1 MRLWQKSRSWDVVIL
16 SLFTALITFH
26 PYYQHGRINMFEVGL
41 YLPGIQAILDGVVP
55 YRDFFHL
62 RGPFELYMPALLMK
76 AFGVHIHI
84 LYLYFYV
91 GTVLG
96 LILCV
101 FIGKELYKT
110 RYVLYLMV
118 PVLIGRTFPRVVFT
132 YWGGMRYALG
142 LLTVWLMILFFK
154 KERSRWLFW
163 AGIATSCAFFTSVE
177 MGVYPA
183 LGLAGALTVSKIFRV
198 QKDALLLK
206 SVLAYLSGVFLV
218 AVPFGIYLAANNALA
233 PFLDSVWTVVTRMQV
248 VIDPHQVS
256 EYPRN
261 FPEAFAAMV
270 NPVHT
275 NFKHM
280 TPSYLYIIVLGYF
293 VYRVKSKSLEKTDLA
308 VLCLAIY
315 GFIMYNTAFRG
326 IWAAQFEMALQPD
339 KILLFFIIE
348 ILLLTA
354 IEKKKKYLSEAPVP
368 AAGRLDETK
377 RKVYAIN
384 AFIVILAMSS
394 LGYAIQRY
402 NHRFFAFK
410 FLRNKLS
417 GQETSSLRPFQETG
431 WRALS
436 LERGRGVIVPEE
448 QADELEQVDDFARKN
463 IPPGEALMTYPE
475 LGTYNFFV
483 DRPFVGR
490 FAMSTFSWFN
500 DRWHEEYM
508 RDISLKKPHYIVLEK
523 DISEYWKAVYLA
535 PAANRRKFDQMMDF
549 IGAHY
554 TRAAETRLSLIYKLK
569 E

>member
-1 MRLWQKSRSWDVVIL
+1 MRLFQKPGYVDALVL
-16 SLFTALITFH
+16 SVFTVLITLH
-26 PYYQHGRINMFEVGL
+26 PYYAHGRINMFEVGL
-41 YLPGIQAILDGVVP
+41 YLPGIQAILDGAVP

-76 AFGVHIHI
+76 AFGVHINV
-84 LYLYFYV
+84 LYLYFYA

-101 FIGKELYKT
+101 LIGKELYKT
-110 RYVLYLMV
+110 RFVLYLMV

-142 LLTVWLMILFFK
+142 LLTVWLMVLFFK
-154 KERSRWLFW
+154 KEKSRWLFW

-183 LGLAGALTVSKIFRV
+183 LGLAGALAASKIFRI

-206 SVLAYLSGVFLV
+206 SVLAYLGGAFLV
-218 AVPFGIYLAANNALA
+218 AVPFGIYLSLNNALV

-280 TPSYLYIIVLGYF
+280 TPSYLYIIVLGYLL
-293 VYRVKSKSLEKTDLA
+293 YRVKSKRFEKTDLA
-308 VLCLAIY
+308 VFCLAIY

-339 KILLFFIIE
+339 KILLFFILE

-354 IEKKKKYLSEAPVP
+354 IERKKKYLSEVPVP

-384 AFIVILAMSS
+384 AFILILTMSS

-410 FLRNKLS
+410 FLRNTLIGK
-417 GQETSSLRPFQETG
+417 ETSSLRPFQETG

-448 QADELEQVDDFARKN
+448 QADELEQIDDFARRN
-463 IPPGEALMTYPE
+463 LRPGEPLMTYPE

-490 FAMSTFSWFN
+490 FALVTFSWFN

-508 RDISLKKPHYIVLEK
+508 RDLSLKKPRYIVLEK
-523 DISEYWKAVYLA
+523 DISGYWKAVYLA
-535 PAANRRKFDQMMDF
+535 PEANRQKFNETMDF
-549 IGAHY
+549 IDAHY
-554 TRAAETRLSLIYKLK
+554 ARVAETRLSFICKLK